1 LIIVLTANALPAAGK
16 VDRSPKRIAEV
27 LEVLK
32 KQFGISD
39 RVQIQIQIVK
49 RNPLGVSVEPANRSK
64 SRFFLSLD
72 AALLNRLAEEEL
84 TAALAHELGHIWI
97 YTHHPFLHTEA
108 LANEI
113 AMRAVTRD
121 SLKKLYVKLW
131 AFQGK
136 TGNVEEVLG
145 EETQSVLRTAGKTPR

>member
-32 KQFGISD
+32 KQLGISN
-39 RVQIQIQIVK
+39 RTQIQIVK